1 MHLRRDRYLLP
12 ACVHIMV
19 APIAQCRS
27 RRGRR
32 RPDGTGGG
40 VKAGSGVRLAA
51 EVKMVRVY
59 RPLTNSAVLGN
70 LVLVAF
76 AISVAMVLGLSQV
89 TLSIVLLNLAIAIV
103 IVGVLAFIGSGW
115 TVAGAVSLFFLGPI
129 LTRFVLVG
137 AVLSVRVWFLG
148 IMAGWVLGALLRRL
162 HDRDPPHSGV
172 GR

>member
-1 MHLRRDRYLLP
+1 M
-12 ACVHIMV
+12 
-19 APIAQCRS
+19 
-27 RRGRR
+27 
-32 RPDGTGGG
+32 
-40 VKAGSGVRLAA
+40 
-51 EVKMVRVY
+51 KMVRVY
-59 RPLTNSAVLGN
+59 RPLTSSAVLGN

-76 AISVAMVLGLSQV
+76 AISAAMVLGLSQV

-103 IVGVLAFIGSGW
+103 ITGVLAFIGSGW
-115 TVAGAVSLFFLGPI
+115 TVAGAVLLFFLGPI

-162 HDRDPPHSGV
+162 HDRDLPHSGV

>member
-12 ACVHIMV
+12 PCVHIMG

-40 VKAGSGVRLAA
+40 VKAGSGVGLAA

-59 RPLTNSAVLGN
+59 RPLTSSAVLGN

-76 AISVAMVLGLSQV
+76 AISAAMVLGLSQV

-103 IVGVLAFIGSGW
+103 ITGVLAFIGSGW
-115 TVAGAVSLFFLGPI
+115 TVAGAVLLFFLGPI

-162 HDRDPPHSGV
+162 HDRDLPHSGV

>member
-1 MHLRRDRYLLP
+1 M
-12 ACVHIMV
+12 
-19 APIAQCRS
+19 
-27 RRGRR
+27 
-32 RPDGTGGG
+32 
-40 VKAGSGVRLAA
+40 
-51 EVKMVRVY
+51 
-59 RPLTNSAVLGN
+59 LGN

-76 AISVAMVLGLSQV
+76 AISAAMVLGLSQV

-103 IVGVLAFIGSGW
+103 ITGVLAFIGSGW
-115 TVAGAVSLFFLGPI
+115 TVAGAVLLFFLGPI

-162 HDRDPPHSGV
+162 HDRDLPHSGV